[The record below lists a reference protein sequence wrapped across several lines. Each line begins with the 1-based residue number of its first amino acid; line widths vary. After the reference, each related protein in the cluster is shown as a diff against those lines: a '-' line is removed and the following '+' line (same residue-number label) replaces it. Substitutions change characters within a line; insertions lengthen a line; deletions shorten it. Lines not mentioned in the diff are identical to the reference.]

1 MKQKSFFIAVLI
13 IFLSITNISFP
24 QNLLNLLIRNSSGKQ
39 MDVQLIKKS
48 DSRVVHESS
57 IPDSRTVKVSGLEK
71 GAYILQ
77 YKHKGKKN
85 WRIMNVLVIR
95 SNKVYVLF

>member
-1 MKQKSFFIAVLI
+1 
-13 IFLSITNISFP
+13 
-24 QNLLNLLIRNSSGKQ
+24 

-48 DSRVVHESS
+48 DSSVVHESS

-71 GAYILQ
+71 GAYILL